1 MTALRIS
8 CGYATDRG
16 LRRELNEDAFLIM
29 DPIFVVADGMGGHEA
44 GEVASRECIN
54 TLSTTPALSGG
65 NRHATAVE
73 LQKALELADLR
84 IRRLTDSKAGTTVSG
99 VMLVE
104 ERQVPYWLVFN
115 VGDSRT
121 YRLSEGIFEQVS
133 VDHSEVQEM
142 VDAGYISAR
151 EALVHPRRNVVT
163 RALGTGSDAEA
174 DYWMLPVVDGDR
186 FLVCSDGL
194 TGEVAD
200 EQIEAVLRSVRDP
213 QEAVDQL
220 VQAALRSGGRDNIT
234 VLIVDAFTAA
244 SPSDVAG
251 IQAEVLPSEPPR
263 GAVVGGS
270 ALDVPSSG
278 HNQQG

>member
-16 LRRELNEDAFLIM
+16 LRRELNEDAFLVM
-29 DPIFVVADGMGGHEA
+29 DPIFAVADGMGGHEA

-54 TLSTTPALSGG
+54 TLSTAPALSGG

-73 LQKALELADLR
+73 LQQALELADLR

-99 VMLVE
+99 VVLVE
-104 ERQVPYWLVFN
+104 ERHVPYWLVFN

-142 VDAGYISAR
+142 VEAGYISAR

-163 RALGTGSDAEA
+163 RALGTGTDAEA
-174 DYWMLPVVDGDR
+174 DYWMMPVVDGDR
-186 FLVCSDGL
+186 FLICSDGL

-200 EQIEAVLRSVRDP
+200 EQIEAVLGSVRDP
-213 QEAVDQL
+213 QDAVDQL

-234 VLIVDAFTAA
+234 VLIVDAFTDAN
-244 SPSDVAG
+244 SSDVDG
-251 IQAEVLPSEPPR
+251 LQTEVLPAGPPR

-270 ALDVPSSG
+270 AADAPTTEPS
-278 HNQQG
+278 QQR

>member
-1 MTALRIS
+1 
-8 CGYATDRG
+8 
-16 LRRELNEDAFLIM
+16 
-29 DPIFVVADGMGGHEA
+29 
-44 GEVASRECIN
+44 
-54 TLSTTPALSGG
+54 
-65 NRHATAVE
+65 
-73 LQKALELADLR
+73 
-84 IRRLTDSKAGTTVSG
+84 
-99 VMLVE
+99 
-104 ERQVPYWLVFN
+104 
-115 VGDSRT
+115 
-121 YRLSEGIFEQVS
+121 
-133 VDHSEVQEM
+133 
-142 VDAGYISAR
+142 
-151 EALVHPRRNVVT
+151 
-163 RALGTGSDAEA
+163 
-174 DYWMLPVVDGDR
+174 MLPVVDGDR

-244 SPSDVAG
+244 RPSDVAG